1 MTNTTTGITSASFAK
16 FQSQPA
22 SPEDEVDR
30 GLGVNRDGQGYT
42 LPDAEITVADCGQQA
57 VYHSNPDMTQ
67 NPLSK
72 PSNRK

>member
-1 MTNTTTGITSASFAK
+1 MANVTSGITSRSFSK

-42 LPDAEITVADCGQQA
+42 LPDAGITVADCGQQA
-57 VYHSNPDMTQ
+57 AYRTNPDMTQ

-72 PSNRK
+72 PGNPK